1 MCVPSKCC
9 SRRNRESLV
18 CTAKLAMSFSS
29 KKPAAK
35 PQDGDG
41 YDDEQHLVAAV
52 SEFKKVE
59 SSTQTMVDQLYQR
72 LASPFQITT
81 KPCEASR
88 AAVLQ
93 CYQQLHG
100 GATAGGSGDV
110 SASSSIPTREGDA
123 LAQQRSSSGP
133 AVSGSGV
140 WLSTPYQQCYEA
152 AMAYNQCV
160 EKDTL
165 SKHLAL
171 VAAFEQRGAQQQ
183 MVHKAA
189 VEAEQNQQQHVKDTA

>member
-1 MCVPSKCC
+1 M
-9 SRRNRESLV
+9 
-18 CTAKLAMSFSS
+18 FSS
-29 KKPAAK
+29 GKKAAEK
-35 PQDGDG
+35 PQENDG

-93 CYQQLHG
+93 CYQQLQSANASASPAQS
-100 GATAGGSGDV
+100 ATAGFDGD
-110 SASSSIPTREGDA
+110 T
-123 LAQQRSSSGP
+123 
-133 AVSGSGV
+133 

-165 SKHLAL
+165 SKHLVL
-171 VAAFEQRGAQQQ
+171 VKNFEQRGAQQQ

-189 VEAEQNQQQHVKDTA
+189 MEAQKTQPQ

>member
-1 MCVPSKCC
+1 M
-9 SRRNRESLV
+9 
-18 CTAKLAMSFSS
+18 FSS
-29 KKPAAK
+29 GKKKAAK
-35 PQDGDG
+35 EQEGDG

-81 KPCEASR
+81 KPCESSR

-100 GATAGGSGDV
+100 GAAAGETTGASTST
-110 SASSSIPTREGDA
+110 SASPSARGGDGGQGNSDSA
-123 LAQQRSSSGP
+123 
-133 AVSGSGV
+133 
-140 WLSTPYQQCYEA
+140 WLSLPYQQCYEA
-152 AMAYNQCV
+152 AMAYNTCV
-160 EKDTL
+160 EKETL

-171 VAAFEQRGAQQQ
+171 VGTFEQRGAQQQ

-189 VEAEQNQQQHVKDTA
+189 METQREQQQQQQQYAKDTA

>member
-1 MCVPSKCC
+1 MFT
-9 SRRNRESLV
+9 SRKRV
-18 CTAKLAMSFSS
+18 
-29 KKPAAK
+29 AAK

-100 GATAGGSGDV
+100 GAAVGGSGDA
-110 SASSSIPTREGDA
+110 SPSSSSSANVSEGVLSNNASATAGGDA
-123 LAQQRSSSGP
+123 
-133 AVSGSGV
+133 
-140 WLSTPYQQCYEA
+140 WLFIPYQQCYEA
-152 AMAYNQCV
+152 AMAYNRCV

-165 SKHLAL
+165 SSHLVL
-171 VAAFEQRGAQQQ
+171 VGAFEQRGAEQQT
-183 MVHKAA
+183 VHKA
-189 VEAEQNQQQHVKDTA
+189 VMEAQRSQQQNIKQDTR

>member
-1 MCVPSKCC
+1 MPS
-9 SRRNRESLV
+9 SRE
-18 CTAKLAMSFSS
+18 KLS
-29 KKPAAK
+29 AK

-52 SEFKKVE
+52 SEFKKVN

-81 KPCEASR
+81 KPCETSR

-93 CYQQLHG
+93 CYQQLHSG
-100 GATAGGSGDV
+100 TEAGGSGDASPSSSLPANVNEGVPSNNV
-110 SASSSIPTREGDA
+110 SATTSGDA
-123 LAQQRSSSGP
+123 
-133 AVSGSGV
+133 
-140 WLSTPYQQCYEA
+140 WLSIPYQQCYEA

-160 EKDTL
+160 ERDTL
-165 SKHLAL
+165 SKHLVL
-171 VAAFEQRGAQQQ
+171 VSTFEQRGAQQQ

-189 VEAEQNQQQHVKDTA
+189 MDAQQSQPQIVKDIA

>member
-1 MCVPSKCC
+1 M
-9 SRRNRESLV
+9 
-18 CTAKLAMSFSS
+18 FSS
-29 KKPAAK
+29 IKKSASK

-59 SSTQTMVDQLYQR
+59 SATQAMVDQLYQR
-72 LASPFQITT
+72 LSSPFQIST
-81 KPCEASR
+81 KPCESGR

-93 CYQQLHG
+93 CYQQLHSSA
-100 GATAGGSGDV
+100 ATSGDSGA
-110 SASSSIPTREGDA
+110 SAPSPSTAPADGDA
-123 LAQQRSSSGP
+123 
-133 AVSGSGV
+133 

-165 SKHLAL
+165 SKHLVL
-171 VAAFEQRGAQQQ
+171 VGTFEQRGAQQQ

-189 VEAEQNQQQHVKDTA
+189 LEAQREQQQYVKDTA